1 MVKGDDGA
9 DGLMQSQRG
18 LLLAVL
24 DEVYAAVQTA
34 TNEDVAHWHRHS
46 AWISAMVLS
55 VASWRKKKRR
65 CGSDK
70 SAHDL
75 GRDKSKM
82 LPYCEST
89 EALYGKKRQVVYS
102 DFCTNM
108 ILSKISPAETATRT

>member
-24 DEVYAAVQTA
+24 DEVYAAVQTE

-75 GRDKSKM
+75 GRDKSKNASI
-82 LPYCEST
+82 LRK
-89 EALYGKKRQVVYS
+89 YGSIVW
-102 DFCTNM
+102 
-108 ILSKISPAETATRT
+108 